1 MILRTA
7 KVTVLIH
14 VLLLLQV
21 IEGVLLKYDQG
32 HDGAVVFEDYEK
44 ALHGLLEAYRAPWNV
59 EALQMPIQD
68 TTALMQVSPMQNFR
82 LTLLVCTMP
91 SQNRLTSALH
101 HVHPLTM
108 TLTDAMYLMILI
120 IINMRLNQG

>member
-1 MILRTA
+1 MLLASSNVTGPNSQGDPVIWRTA

-68 TTALMQVSPMQNFR
+68 TTALMQVKRIAELQAH
-82 LTLLVCTMP
+82 TATVH
-91 SQNRLTSALH
+91 SAI
-101 HVHPLTM
+101 T
-108 TLTDAMYLMILI
+108 
-120 IINMRLNQG
+120 